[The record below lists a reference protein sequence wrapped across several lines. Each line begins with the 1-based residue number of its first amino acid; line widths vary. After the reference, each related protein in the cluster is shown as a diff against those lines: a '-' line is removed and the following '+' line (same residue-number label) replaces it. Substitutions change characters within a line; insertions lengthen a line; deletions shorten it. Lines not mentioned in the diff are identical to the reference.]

1 MNKLPKSK
9 ISEKA
14 DEIYRTTQSV
24 CELIPDENK
33 MLQEI
38 KSQILENAMVLKVKL
53 ASAEKMKLWDL
64 KMENASIIRKNAREL
79 VVQYHSLKMFGFEDV
94 KYYKLVRD
102 QLEEFRLLFRDW
114 VADFNPKH
122 FIVDDW
128 GLFNPPGIA
137 QDYQQRDDELNLLD
151 DDEDD
156 L

>member
-14 DEIYRTTQSV
+14 DEIYRTTRSV